1 MELVL
6 IIISTLSLFSALR
19 ILLGPSIWDRLLGLN
34 LVTSKTI
41 MIIIII
47 AVIRNQTFLLDIA
60 LTFALLSFIGIIFI
74 AVYIQRKSRL

>member
-1 MELVL
+1 MEFVL

>member
-19 ILLGPSIWDRLLGLN
+19 ILLGSSIWDRLLGLN

>member
-47 AVIRNQTFLLDIA
+47 AVIRNQTFLLDIS

>member
-19 ILLGPSIWDRLLGLN
+19 ILLGSSIWDRLLGLN

-41 MIIIII
+41 MIKPS
-47 AVIRNQTFLLDIA
+47 N
-60 LTFALLSFIGIIFI
+60 
-74 AVYIQRKSRL
+74 YE